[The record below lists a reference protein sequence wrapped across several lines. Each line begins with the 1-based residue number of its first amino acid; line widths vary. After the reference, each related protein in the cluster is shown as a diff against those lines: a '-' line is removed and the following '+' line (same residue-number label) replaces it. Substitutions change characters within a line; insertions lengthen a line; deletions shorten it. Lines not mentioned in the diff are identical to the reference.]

1 MPLWWW
7 VIDSLAFVVGI
18 VVLLVLGL
26 LVRRRVLTRAGGT
39 FEMSVNR
46 SPQAQVKGWMLGLA
60 VYRDTEL
67 EWYRTFSFSMRPRY
81 RFTRGDVV
89 VEGRREPVGNEAHA
103 VHWGHLIVGTE
114 NASGVRQLA
123 MSPNALTGLLA
134 WLESSPPGQRV
145 NNVL

>member
-7 VIDSLAFVVGI
+7 LVDALAFVVAAL
-18 VVLLVLGL
+18 VLLVVGL
-26 LVRRRVLTRAGGT
+26 LVRRRVLARSGGT

-46 SPQAQVKGWMLGLA
+46 GADAQASGWMLGLA

-67 EWYRTFSFSMRPRY
+67 EWFRTFSLSMRPRY
-81 RFTRGDVV
+81 RFTRGDVRID
-89 VEGRREPVGNEAHA
+89 GRREPVGHEVHA
-103 VHWGHLIVGTE
+103 IHAGHLIVGTQ
-114 NASGVRQLA
+114 NASGVQQFA
-123 MSPNALTGLLA
+123 MSPNALTGLLS

>member
-1 MPLWWW
+1 VPLWWW
-7 VIDSLAFVVGI
+7 LVDSLALIVGL

-26 LVRRRVLTRAGGT
+26 LVRRRLLARDGGT

-46 SPQAQVKGWMLGLA
+46 SPEAQVKGWMLGLA

-67 EWYRTFSFSMRPRY
+67 EWFRTFSFSMRPRY
-81 RFTRGDVV
+81 RFTRGDVLI
-89 VEGRREPVGNEAHA
+89 EGRRAPQGAEAHA
-103 VHWGHLIVGTE
+103 VHAGHLIVATE
-114 NASGVRQLA
+114 NASGVRQFA
-123 MSPNALTGLLA
+123 MSANALTGLLA

>member
-7 VIDSLAFVVGI
+7 LVDSLAFIVGI

-26 LVRRRVLTRAGGT
+26 LVRRRLLARDGGT

-46 SPQAQVKGWMLGLA
+46 SADAQVSGWMLGLA

-67 EWYRTFSFSMRPRY
+67 EWFRTFSFSMRPRY
-81 RFTRGDVV
+81 RFTRGDVLI
-89 VEGRREPVGNEAHA
+89 EGRRAPQGGEAHA
-103 VHWGHLIVGTE
+103 VQSGHLIVATE
-114 NASGVRQLA
+114 NASGVRQFA

>member
-1 MPLWWW
+1 VPLWWW
-7 VIDSLAFVVGI
+7 LVDSLALIVGL

-26 LVRRRVLTRAGGT
+26 LVRRRLLTRDGGT

-46 SPQAQVKGWMLGLA
+46 SAESQVSGWMLGLA

-67 EWYRTFSFSMRPRY
+67 EWFRTFSFSMRPRY
-81 RFTRGDVV
+81 RFTRGDVLI
-89 VEGRREPVGNEAHA
+89 EGRRAPQGGEAHA
-103 VHWGHLIVGTE
+103 VHAGHLIVATE
-114 NASGVRQLA
+114 NASGVRQFA
-123 MSPNALTGLLA
+123 MSANALTGLLA